1 MRATATPL
9 LSAAGRGDDDFIA
22 LAEAL
27 DLAGKT
33 TQAALVR
40 TSLAM
45 RSSLTHAL
53 RSRLGVSP
61 TLDEATWLSLSRERA
76 RLEREFATALF
87 GEATAV
93 RLAAR
98 PGAAILDRGVYVTL
112 DLSNCPLVNLPHDL
126 QVIAQLFLNNTPLAP
141 EAILGLF
148 EMPGLSVSAKRTAL
162 KSSALLTRV
171 PSSEWKQRAIGS
183 PHRSVPENPP
193 PAARPRIRG

>member
-22 LAEAL
+22 FAEAL

-45 RSSLTHAL
+45 RSSLTHAQ

-76 RLEREFATALF
+76 RLAREFATALF

-112 DLSNCPLVNLPHDL
+112 DLSNCPLVNLPHAP
-126 QVIAQLFLNNTPLAP
+126 QVIAQLLLNNTPLAP

-148 EMPGLSVSAKRTAL
+148 EMPGLRAQGVLRRVLRVRRSGPAKPAKGEERG
-162 KSSALLTRV
+162 V
-171 PSSEWKQRAIGS
+171 QNRAPIGD
-183 PHRSVPENPP
+183 R
-193 PAARPRIRG
+193 